1 MLLMSTTSE
10 LFITNTIRIINIME
24 LISITYKD
32 ALVTRNGPTINR
44 ARRVGRSVLVLFQAL
59 RYPVACSTRP
69 NPLYLSFAS
78 RREAG
83 EVEDASQPE
92 PPQGQ

>member
-1 MLLMSTTSE
+1 
-10 LFITNTIRIINIME
+10 
-24 LISITYKD
+24 
-32 ALVTRNGPTINR
+32 
-44 ARRVGRSVLVLFQAL
+44 LVLKMMPPEDNDSSNFAAAQ
-59 RYPVACSTRP
+59 P
-69 NPLYLSFAS
+69 PLYLSFAS

>member
-1 MLLMSTTSE
+1 M
-10 LFITNTIRIINIME
+10 
-24 LISITYKD
+24 
-32 ALVTRNGPTINR
+32 ANR
-44 ARRVGRSVLVLFQAL
+44 PFAPMNARAEVRKSLGRSAAADDEAPL
-59 RYPVACSTRP
+59 
-69 NPLYLSFAS
+69 PLYLSIAS